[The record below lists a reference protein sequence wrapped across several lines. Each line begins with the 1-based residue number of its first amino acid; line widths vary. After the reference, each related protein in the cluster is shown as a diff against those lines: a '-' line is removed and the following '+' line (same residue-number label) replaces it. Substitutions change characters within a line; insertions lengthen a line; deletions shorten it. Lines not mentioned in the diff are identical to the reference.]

1 MLEGRST
8 SSQHTHRLTT
18 LGEVRGMARKL
29 AIMDVGIIVIAACMG
44 LVALSGCPRNGADY
58 QTKPIKPQ
66 RSPDLTVDSRLVKA
80 SNDFGFR
87 LYRELAKTDAARNI
101 FISPTSIELALAM
114 TYNGAAGTTRDAMA
128 DTLGLQGMT
137 LDEVNQA
144 NAQLMTLLQNPDPK
158 VELALANSLWGRQD
172 ITFNADFLQRSRDY
186 YDAEVRSID
195 FASPMSADIINRW
208 VSEKTRGTIPHV
220 VDHEMIIDVVFLLVN
235 ALYFNGQWTVPFDK
249 AQTQDGP
256 FTLADGTTKTLPM
269 MHRWGWFQY
278 FETDDFQSVILPYGE
293 EQVGS
298 VSGPYGEGRVRM
310 LIFLPKAGTTLDEL
324 ATSLT
329 GKRWGQCMGRYSW
342 EEGTLALPR
351 FGAGYHAHLEAALTA
366 LGMGVAFSPARADF
380 SGMMEHDPGTLD
392 GALFLMWVIHKTRL
406 DVDEEGTVAAAAT
419 VAAGGPPPPP
429 FTMVVDHPFFMAIQD
444 RPTGAILFLGTIV
457 DPQSE
462 PDA

>member
-1 MLEGRST
+1 
-8 SSQHTHRLTT
+8 
-18 LGEVRGMARKL
+18 MATKSVIRH
-29 AIMDVGIIVIAACMG
+29 IGIIVVAACMG
-44 LVALSGCPRNGADY
+44 LVALSGCARNGADY
-58 QTKPIKPQ
+58 QIEPIKPQ
-66 RSPDLTVDSRLVKA
+66 RDLDLTVDSRLVKA
-80 SNDFGFR
+80 TNDFGFR
-87 LYRELAKTDAARNI
+87 LYRELAKTDAAANI
-101 FISPTSIELALAM
+101 FISPASIELALAM
-114 TYNGAAGTTRDAMA
+114 TYNGAEGTTKEAMA
-128 DTLGLQGMT
+128 ETLGLQAMT
-137 LDEVNQA
+137 LDEINQA
-144 NAQLMTLLQNPDPK
+144 NAQLMTLLQSPDPK
-158 VELALANSLWGRQD
+158 VELAIANSLWGQHD
-172 ITFNADFLQRSRDY
+172 VTFKPDFLQRNRDH
-186 YDAEVRSID
+186 YDAEVRTID
-195 FASPMSADIINRW
+195 FASPMSADTINRW
-208 VSEKTRGTIPHV
+208 VSDKTRGIIPQV
-220 VDHEMIIDVVFLLVN
+220 VDHDMIREATLALVN

-249 AQTQDGP
+249 TQTQDGP

-293 EQVGS
+293 ERVGS

-329 GKRWGQCMGRYSW
+329 GKRWDQCMGRYSW
-342 EEGTLALPR
+342 EEGTLVLPR
-351 FGAGYHAHLEAALTA
+351 FGADYYADLKAALIA

-380 SGMMEHDPGTLD
+380 SGMMEHDPDTLSW
-392 GALFLMWVIHKTRL
+392 ALFLVIHKTRV

-429 FTMVVDHPFFMAIQD
+429 FTMVVDHPFFVAIQD